1 MAGRDFLRFL
11 TRAGA
16 IFILVLTAS
25 GCVAMRPPV
34 NLTTSFDAQAAAFI
48 NAGGRAKVSGQAF
61 VRQNNGK
68 LLRAVGTDVVLIPKT
83 AYADERIAA
92 LYGDRNRL
100 RYGVDMPDA
109 DPLYEHHMR
118 RTVASSGGSFSFDN
132 VADGQYYVIAMI
144 HLPGEVSFRQFPIL
158 ERVNV
163 VGGKSVRLVM
173 RGY

>member
-1 MAGRDFLRFL
+1 MAGRVFLRVL
-11 TRAGA
+11 ARGVA
-16 IFILVLTAS
+16 IFIFVLAGS

-34 NLTTSFDAQAAAFI
+34 KLTTPFDAQAASFI
-48 NAGGRAKVSGQAF
+48 HASGRTKVSGQAF
-61 VRQNNGK
+61 VRENSGK
-68 LLRAVGTDVVLIPKT
+68 LLRAVGTDAVLIPKT

-92 LYGDRNRL
+92 LYGDQNRL
-100 RYGVDMPDA
+100 RYGVNMPKP
-109 DPLYEHHMR
+109 DPLYEQYMR

-132 VADGQYYVIAMI
+132 VADGQYYVVAMI
-144 HLPGEVSFRQFPIL
+144 HLPSKVSFLQFPIL